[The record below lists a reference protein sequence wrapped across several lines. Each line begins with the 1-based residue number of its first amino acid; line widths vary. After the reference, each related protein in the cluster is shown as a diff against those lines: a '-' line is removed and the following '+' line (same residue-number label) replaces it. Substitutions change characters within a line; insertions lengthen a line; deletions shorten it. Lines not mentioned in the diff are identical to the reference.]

1 MEPSHQ
7 KALQLRD
14 LIPVLVVCGVYAA
27 LLLSGITCPIKQ
39 WTGISCPGCG
49 MTRAW
54 LSVLHG
60 DFFAAFSYH
69 PLFWFPLALLPAPL
83 LRHTAR
89 QRLFWILLVL
99 TLLVWLIRFFLPN
112 DTVVTFA
119 PQEGWLVRFLMAH
132 L

>member
-89 QRLFWILLVL
+89 QRLFWILLV
-99 TLLVWLIRFFLPN
+99 WLIRFFLPN

>member
-1 MEPSHQ
+1 MEYQ

-60 DFFAAFSYH
+60 DFLRPFPTTHCSGSRWRCFRPVAAPHRKTAAVLDSACADIAR
-69 PLFWFPLALLPAPL
+69 LADSL
-83 LRHTAR
+83 
-89 QRLFWILLVL
+89 
-99 TLLVWLIRFFLPN
+99 FLPN